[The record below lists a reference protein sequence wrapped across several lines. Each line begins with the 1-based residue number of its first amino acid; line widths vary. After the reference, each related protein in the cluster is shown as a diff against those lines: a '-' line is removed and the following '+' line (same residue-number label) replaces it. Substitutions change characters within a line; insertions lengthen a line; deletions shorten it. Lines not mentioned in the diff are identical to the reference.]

1 MATTFEMYRGSSKFF
16 VVMMLFIIIPYFMG
30 HILKLWFTDIETKVS
45 LISTLLFSYFIES
58 SEHSQ

>member
-16 VVMMLFIIIPYFMG
+16 VVMMLLIIIPYFIG
-30 HILKLWFTDIETKVS
+30 HILKLWFTDLETKVS
-45 LISTLLFSYFIES
+45 VFHLFKKSLIES